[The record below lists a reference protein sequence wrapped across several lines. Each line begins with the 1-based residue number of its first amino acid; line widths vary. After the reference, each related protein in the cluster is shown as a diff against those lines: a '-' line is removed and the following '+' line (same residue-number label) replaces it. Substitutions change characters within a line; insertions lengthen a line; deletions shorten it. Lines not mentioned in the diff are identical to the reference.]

1 MKFSFDPENL
11 ADCSAMEI
19 FGENCVECGHLREKH
34 HHYSCIWVEKEEDE
48 RVIDKVAEK
57 MYYEAESEKLKEAMK
72 AMALKAVDELTRGIE
87 EAIAQVGSLAT
98 EYANLSLS
106 GSFAGQIEKS
116 IKLIA
121 LNIEKMRHDGSN
133 PEIIGR
139 LEKSMLHM

>member
-1 MKFSFDPENL
+1 M
-11 ADCSAMEI
+11 
-19 FGENCVECGHLREKH
+19 GG
-34 HHYSCIWVEKEEDE
+34 KEEDE

-57 MYYEAESEKLKEAMK
+57 MYYEAESERLKEAMK

-121 LNIEKMRHDGSN
+121 LNIEKMQHDGSN
-133 PEIIGR
+133 PEMIGR
-139 LEKSMLHM
+139 LEKSMSHMQVKLDILRVANQKTRTASKPTSRNEGETTSSNTGRVD